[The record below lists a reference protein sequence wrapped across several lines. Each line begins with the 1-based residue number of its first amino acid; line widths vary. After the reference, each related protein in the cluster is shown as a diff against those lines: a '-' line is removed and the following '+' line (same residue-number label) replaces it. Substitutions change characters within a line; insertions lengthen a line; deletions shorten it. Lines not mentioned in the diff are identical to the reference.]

1 MNVYSGFYS
10 FLQEI
15 FGNDV
20 AQHKPHGLLSVEFS
34 GGQGG
39 DGLCLTLLVSFKLP
53 LEDVPIIGKY
63 IWHELSENVAET
75 LAARLPRNMTVPL
88 KVVR

>member
-1 MNVYSGFYS
+1 MCIYTFITL
-10 FLQEI
+10 FQEI

-20 AQHKPHGLLSVEFS
+20 AQHKPHGLLSIEFS

-39 DGLCLTLLVSFKLP
+39 DGLCFTLLVSFKLP

-63 IWHELSENVAET
+63 IWHELSENVAGALE
-75 LAARLPRNMTVPL
+75 ARLPRNMTVPL